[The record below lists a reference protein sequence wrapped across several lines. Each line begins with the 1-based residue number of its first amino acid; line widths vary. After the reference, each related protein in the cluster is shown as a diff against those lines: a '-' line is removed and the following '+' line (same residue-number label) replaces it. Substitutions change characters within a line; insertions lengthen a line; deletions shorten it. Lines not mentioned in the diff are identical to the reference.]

1 MKTHPTQF
9 GVRENTASLGQHDL
23 RLATDVHSKLIRTEQ
38 QVPSTRISPPENEPP
53 ATDSETELH
62 AAQQRAATGGENNE
76 ETRLLT
82 VHEVAMML
90 RVPVSWVYTRV
101 SKASIDKLPYVKIG
115 KYIRFEKSAVIEFV
129 RRHHR
134 A

>member
-1 MKTHPTQF
+1 MKPHPTQL
-9 GVRENTASLGQHDL
+9 GVRENTASQGQHDL
-23 RLATDVHSKLIRTEQ
+23 RLATDVYSKLIRTEHQ
-38 QVPSTRISPPENEPP
+38 DPSTRISPPANESQ

-62 AAQQRAATGGENNE
+62 AAQQRTAKWGEDNE

-101 SKASIDKLPYVKIG
+101 SKAGIDKLPYVKIG